1 MQTYSDYYEK
11 LLREMINEAI
21 ERLTG
26 SLIGGYG
33 IGDYAQYKQQVGQI
47 IALKAALEM
56 CDEAREQAN
65 KALR

>member
-11 LLREMINEAI
+11 LLREMIEDAI

-26 SLIGGYG
+26 SLSNGYG
-33 IGDYAQYKQQVGQI
+33 IGDYAQYKQHVGQVM
-47 IALKAALEM
+47 ALRAALEM
-56 CDEAREQAN
+56 CDEARDQAN